1 MNIRLAIFTAA
12 TALICVDGN
21 MAAAQPGPGQTAGT
35 SVTAADKTAGTPV
48 IGFASGTGMGPG
60 GFAGS
65 ASSLAGGFGS
75 ASSGSGSGSQN
86 FGGGFTQQQAPGS
99 GPLSTPAAGAGSA
112 MRPR

>member
-12 TALICVDGN
+12 CVLICVGGN
-21 MAAAQPGPGQTAGT
+21 MAAAQPGPDQSAGT
-35 SVTAADKTAGTPV
+35 SVAAPNKAAASPV
-48 IGFASGTGMGPG
+48 IGFASGTGIGAG

-75 ASSGSGSGSQN
+75 ASSGSGAGSQN

-99 GPLSTPAAGAGSA
+99 GPLSTPATGAGSA